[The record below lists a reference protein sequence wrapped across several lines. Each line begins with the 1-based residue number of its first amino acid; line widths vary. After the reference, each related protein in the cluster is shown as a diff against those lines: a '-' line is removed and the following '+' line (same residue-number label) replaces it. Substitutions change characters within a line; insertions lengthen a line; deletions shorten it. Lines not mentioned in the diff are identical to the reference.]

1 MTDHMRR
8 FFRRMWS
15 RPEPTMSESAQ
26 PAPESTANSDAD
38 AKAAEAAA
46 AASGSEPLTITVG
59 EFEALKREVQ
69 EWKERCLRNQ
79 AEFDN
84 VRKRLRKEADE
95 AGARAVVRAIRP
107 ILNELDNLARAV
119 EVATPETFADFA
131 QGVTLIREN
140 LRGALAGQG
149 IEMVPAEGIF
159 DPAFHEVI
167 AEVEHPEL
175 PKGTITQVHRQ
186 GWKLKDQLVR
196 SAQVVV
202 AKPVAAPAP

>member
-1 MTDHMRR
+1 
-8 FFRRMWS
+8 
-15 RPEPTMSESAQ
+15 MSESVQ
-26 PAPESTANSDAD
+26 PAPESTNPDA
-38 AKAAEAAA
+38 AAAEATDAA
-46 AASGSEPLTITVG
+46 NGSEPLTITVG

-95 AGARAVVRAIRP
+95 AGVRAVVRSVRP
-107 ILNELDNLARAV
+107 LLNEVDNLGRAIDA
-119 EVATPETFADFA
+119 ATLETFSDFA

-140 LRGALAGQG
+140 LRGALSGQG
-149 IEMVPAEGIF
+149 IEAVPSEGIF
-159 DPAFHEVI
+159 DPAVHEVI
-167 AEVEHPEL
+167 AEEERADL

-186 GWKLKDQLVR
+186 GWKLKEQLVR

-202 AKPVAAPAP
+202 AKPVAVATA